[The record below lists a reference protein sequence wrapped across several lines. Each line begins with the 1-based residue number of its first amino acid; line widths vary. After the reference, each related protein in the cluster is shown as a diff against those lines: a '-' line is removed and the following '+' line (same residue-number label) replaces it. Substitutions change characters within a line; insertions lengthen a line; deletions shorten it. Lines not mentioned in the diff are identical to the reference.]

1 MTAASSPIRIAVI
14 GLGPMGLRHAKCVAA
29 HPRAQ
34 LAAAVEVDATRTT
47 VDLGCP
53 IFPDAS
59 ALIGKVDVAIVAVPT
74 AFHAPIAVPL
84 LEAGISCLIE
94 KPVVATAAEGKR
106 VAEAGARGNAVVRV
120 GHIERFNPAMIAL
133 LSDRPQGIAA
143 IQARRMSGA
152 SARVTD
158 IDVVADLMVHDL
170 DSVLE
175 IVKQPV
181 TSVAAAGGR
190 DHAVASITF
199 EDRTV
204 ATVTASRIAPVR
216 IRDLDVLCTDRAL
229 RLDYLARTLSEITAG
244 PNAPHI
250 MPRHVASN
258 DALTLQLSAF
268 LDARDGKDGGVTLDE
283 AMAVMDL
290 AWRIQA
296 ALNL

>member
-1 MTAASSPIRIAVI
+1 
-14 GLGPMGLRHAKCVAA
+14 MGLRHAKCVAA

-34 LAAAVEVDATRTT
+34 LTAAVEVDPTRAT
-47 VDLGCP
+47 VDIGCP
-53 IFPDAS
+53 VFS
-59 ALIGKVDVAIVAVPT
+59 DVAMLAGKIDAAVVAVPT
-74 AFHAPIAVPL
+74 AFHAPIAAPL
-84 LEAGISCLIE
+84 LEAGISCLVE
-94 KPVVATAAEGKR
+94 KPFVATAAEGKR
-106 VAEAGARGNAVVRV
+106 LEDAAERGNATVRV

-133 LSDRPQGIAA
+133 LADRPQGILAV
-143 IQARRMSGA
+143 QARRMSGA

-170 DSVLE
+170 DSVLA

-181 TSVAAAGGR
+181 LSVTAAGTR

-199 EDRTV
+199 ADRTT
-204 ATVTASRIAPVR
+204 ATVTASRVSPAR

-229 RLDYLARTLSEITAG
+229 RLDYLGRTLSEVTPG

-268 LDARDGKDGGVTLDE
+268 LDAREGKTAGVTLDE
-283 AMAVMDL
+283 AMSVMDL
-290 AWRIQA
+290 AWRVQA
-296 ALNL
+296 ALGL

>member
-1 MTAASSPIRIAVI
+1 
-14 GLGPMGLRHAKCVAA
+14 MGLRHAKCVAA

-34 LAAAVEVDATRTT
+34 LAAAVEVDSTRAN

-53 IFPDAS
+53 VFPDTS
-59 ALIGKVDVAIVAVPT
+59 VLIGKVDAAIVAVPT
-74 AFHAPIAVPL
+74 AFHASIAATL

-106 VAEAGARGNAVVRV
+106 LQEAAARGNAVVRV
-120 GHIERFNPAMIAL
+120 GHIERFNPAIIAL
-133 LSDRPQGIAA
+133 LADRPQGIQAV
-143 IQARRMSGA
+143 QARRMSGA

-170 DSVLE
+170 DSVLA
-175 IVKQPV
+175 IVRQR
-181 TSVAAAGGR
+181 AAKVSSAGNR
-190 DHAVASITF
+190 DHASAVITF
-199 EDRTV
+199 EDATV

-216 IRDLDVLCTDRAL
+216 IRDLDVLCADRAL
-229 RLDYLARTLSEITAG
+229 RLDYLARTLSEITPG

-268 LDARDGKDGGVTLDE
+268 LEARDGKAGGVTLDE